1 MNIFEE
7 YRQKIKYSLI
17 INIINGQSNV
27 KRNLI
32 YVNKK
37 VFEQLK
43 IWSRKMII
51 FFSKWLNMENKLN
64 MQSRI
69 YRFETNYLT
78 DYHAQ
83 FTAFTDIVMEP
94 C

>member
-43 IWSRKMII
+43 I
-51 FFSKWLNMENKLN
+51 
-64 MQSRI
+64 
-69 YRFETNYLT
+69 
-78 DYHAQ
+78 
-83 FTAFTDIVMEP
+83 
-94 C
+94 